1 MAKIAIC
8 AGHGGS
14 NSTPGKRT
22 PDGEYE
28 WNFNDKVVRAAIAV
42 LTASG
47 HEVLRTDDAS
57 SKTDVGLITRVNAA
71 NKWGADFYVSVHHNA
86 LDTKWFN
93 GSGGVETYTYTGAQ
107 PKSERLAKEVHKRI
121 VSAMGLRDRGLKKAN
136 FYIVKNTKMP
146 AILTEGGFMD
156 SKVDIVAMRD
166 DKKLKAQ
173 GEAIATGIIAYLG
186 GKVKLPGDKPQ
197 TGAKGQA
204 TKLGSRILCNQKP
217 MLSGEDVKAVQRAVD
232 GIFGPATETAV
243 RDYQQARGLQVDG
256 IVGPETVKA
265 INNNIQPITQSKPV
279 AEQTKKKFPLPTVT
293 LKRGSKGTAVRQL
306 QTALNAANFK
316 VGKVDG
322 DFGKL
327 TEDAVRR
334 FQKVYLPREVDGV
347 AGLNTYREW
356 DKVVN

>member
-42 LTASG
+42 LKASG
-47 HEVLRTDDAS
+47 HQVLRTDDAS
-57 SKTDVGLITRVNAA
+57 GKTDIGLTTRVNAA
-71 NKWGADFYVSVHHNA
+71 NNWGADVYVSVHHNA
-86 LDTKWFN
+86 LSTKWFN

-166 DKKLKAQ
+166 DNKLKAQ
-173 GEAIATGIIAYLG
+173 GEAIAAGIIAYLG
-186 GKVKLPGDKPQ
+186 GKVKLPDEPKDATPKPEPKPKPKGDSYVRSIQQWVVDYGYKIAVDGLKGPETKRGLVRVYQ
-197 TGAKGQA
+197 NELNKQFGAGLSVDGIPGPKTYAAARNVRKGAKGNLTRVLQA
-204 TKLGSRILCNQKP
+204 LLYMAGQNP
-217 MLSGEDVKAVQRAVD
+217 
-232 GIFGPATETAV
+232 GP
-243 RDYQQARGLQVDG
+243 
-256 IVGPETVKA
+256 
-265 INNNIQPITQSKPV
+265 
-279 AEQTKKKFPLPTVT
+279 F
-293 LKRGSKGTAVRQL
+293 
-306 QTALNAANFK
+306 
-316 VGKVDG
+316 DG
-322 DFGKL
+322 DFGDG
-327 TEDAVRR
+327 TEKAVRA
-334 FQKVYLPREVDGV
+334 FQRAKGLGVDGI
-347 AGLNTYREW
+347 AGKATWKALL
-356 DKVVN
+356 